1 MDHPDTKQASDIVA
15 HKARNG
21 RSKGSLIIECEIC
34 SKRFRYQSDLK
45 NHFESHFRQPA
56 KRGRIPNSVNGYPS
70 TPSRQSGSTSPRAP
84 PPQERQRTRPCIY
97 CGKYFYDLES
107 LFRHESAEAVEFE
120 KETDRFENEKPPV
133 AAGDFDE
140 RPTLSYH
147 QVIDRTVE
155 EFGEDYENGYEQ
167 SYYGRSPRSLD
178 PYASMPMYYSPPYRS
193 CVPNGNSL
201 YTETTPI
208 QNGGPGVYEHSI
220 HQPPQ
225 YVHVVPQAPQ
235 VLPAQYNNNHTSQ
248 YTVGEYP
255 PHNGYRQVTPPP
267 AHEDQTTQHGFL
279 PPPPA
284 LPIPEFTQVCHKRT
298 DVEFPDPNE
307 ERTYTYLQ
315 SKDESHTSS
324 LLHVN
329 SMSPSREVLD
339 LSMPKEGGAPKI
351 EVNEIDTNGHTEVLT
366 NGNVSSDVV
375 DSSIEPEVKI
385 DDQVAAPK
393 IEDHEEEEEDTE
405 TVSFEPSSMPSMP
418 EANIALTKVDQTM
431 NGLTEQEWKEF
442 EEFGMFDEDEFD
454 PFNSRSPAILEDPTR
469 IDCKHCGMLFND
481 AHVRKFHEES
491 HGDGEEDYDDGEMT
505 RLFCGFC
512 GKTFKKAMYRM
523 LHEKSHTGELPVTCT
538 ICSRQFRWESE
549 LRAHNKL
556 FCTVDKPARPM
567 NGSKRGRPSEA
578 KIRPRL
584 IDQDDWIDN
593 HESLPAGWR
602 MRTRPRPAQEGQM
615 YFIFM
620 SPDFQVF
627 HSRKA
632 VIQHM
637 QKVGGYSQSDF
648 DRVRAGAK
656 PGPRAK
662 RGRRGRGGPG
672 ARLGRMDEKR
682 ADLNSSVSN
691 MDFENS
697 MDSTMDNDKKDSDSE
712 DATEGSCTKWREDVS
727 LPKDWK
733 IRAMEHPSG
742 KMVYQ
747 YLSPDETIFHSRKEI
762 LAHMKKDS
770 HLFSQSDINKVGFE
784 YKRKETV
791 ETKKWVDLKVKQF
804 RKKVPKR
811 KNLVTNQVI
820 VKNPSKIMRKA
831 YIENEEENYK
841 DLSSEA
847 FRFEPVIFVPRLS
860 NVVKNIDIE
869 NILTSSIEDIQQKTS
884 IPINCVHTDEELTNN
899 IDELK
904 EELKERQLDFDA
916 KISDAEEEVDSG
928 PSTPV
933 RSLRN
938 KARLIY
944 EEAPLE
950 DEIDKKVW
958 QQMMQARKDNASK
971 LVNEPEKKA
980 PTEPEKRTSNEP
992 EKRMPTIISL
1002 NPTKKPAS
1010 SQNGS
1015 VHGDEEDDCFSDS
1028 FEEELLALK
1037 RNPREKMRFCSED
1050 VAILDEWFEKSPYP
1064 DKKEQKE
1071 IGRILMVPS
1080 KNVRIWFQNKR
1091 VKTKEHGKMLSKMDY
1106 KKKPEDIN
1114 TASIIEEDDD
1124 AKYCKSCKQTF
1135 SSSLNFKLHNK
1146 RFHDGKEA
1154 AGGNFNAKSSIKTN
1168 SRVSAS
1174 IGDEDSVGFSDSL
1187 PDLKPAS
1194 LPGMEEYVASK
1205 KRFEKYQIKGLKSF
1219 FSWNKYPSKDE
1230 VLDLSRELNL
1240 TVKSVNGWF
1249 TNQRHR
1255 DKIQSEARERL
1266 MSSPAMQRLQGS
1278 KVVKEKWLTNHS
1290 NNRPNYKPMAWM
1302 DEKVPYNPGHKKTKF
1317 DDYQKAYLKNFFL
1330 QKQYVDEDDISELS
1344 AELQLAPKVLR
1355 IWFQHARER
1364 KKKNLPITSSAR
1376 GKIRGRG
1383 RGRGRPQK
1391 TALENEKIDLD
1402 SDDEGLFNLD
1412 GDLEED
1418 IPARPLVF
1426 ASKSRGSGI
1435 KSNLSGTAFK
1445 WTEFQKVYLEDFY
1458 TEIQQPDA
1466 DDMDYLCEHVDAPR
1480 QNISEWFDA
1489 KNKENEYENKDSVLC
1504 SKSIINELISN
1515 IEESKDFTFVPP
1527 VDLSCQYC
1535 GMDFEDEYS
1544 LSVHEQIEAEEFEPE
1559 KYNTRMLESQDS
1571 VSMGSPEE
1579 LSKYNDF
1586 NSEDEEM
1593 DELSFVNKSPAYM
1606 EIIKNGYNSIR
1617 KKQIKKKDK
1626 PKKAKRPLNPFML
1639 WLKDERIRIKESGE
1653 DRGQENPAD
1662 FLRDLSA
1669 RWKSM
1674 SEDEKKP
1681 YNEESRRLTN
1691 IHMQEHPELY
1701 SARRKLNQ
1709 VKPAAVRK
1717 GGPNGYEDVTS
1728 DFKRKTVTTFKGYFC
1743 KKCRLGFYLK
1753 SSLFKHLKYYHPEEP
1768 LDAKRHELTVGIII
1782 GQDEP
1787 EGDMKVMKC
1796 DDCRSEFQTRSE
1808 LSRHL
1813 YQHHQEMNNV
1823 AEPTSVSV
1831 PSSRRSQ
1838 YIDEEPVTFEAF
1850 RKYFDMEDADPQDPK
1865 DFFDTSSYSSTYT
1878 AYPTYPSES
1887 ISYSSDK
1894 VGYSQDSNGYDE
1906 PKKERVGG
1914 TKTRFTEYQR
1924 GILMAS
1930 FHKSL
1935 HMSKNDAKEMYED
1948 LAVSLE
1954 LPSKIVRIWFQNARS
1969 ARKRGNPMYS

>member
-1 MDHPDTKQASDIVA
+1 MASDIVA

-56 KRGRIPNSVNGYPS
+56 KRGRVPNSVNGYSS
-70 TPSRQSGSTSPRAP
+70 TPSRHSGSTSPRAP
-84 PPQERQRTRPCIY
+84 PTQERQRTRPCIY

-120 KETDRFENEKPPV
+120 KETDRFENEKPPI
-133 AAGDFDE
+133 APGDFDE
-140 RPTLSYH
+140 RPTLNFH

-178 PYASMPMYYSPPYRS
+178 PYASMPMYYSPSYRPCIQNGVTPYNES
-193 CVPNGNSL
+193 P
-201 YTETTPI
+201 PI
-208 QNGGPGVYEHSI
+208 QNGGPMMYEQSV

-225 YVHVVPQAPQ
+225 YVHVVPLQHPAQVPQ

-248 YTVGEYP
+248 YTSSDHP
-255 PHNGYRQVTPPP
+255 PHTVFRQVTPPP

-339 LSMPKEGGAPKI
+339 LSMPKEGDSPKI
-351 EVNEIDTNGHTEVLT
+351 EVNEIDTNGHAEVLT
-366 NGNVSSDVV
+366 NGDASSEVV
-375 DSSIEPEVKI
+375 ESTAEPEIENENQAVT
-385 DDQVAAPK
+385 PK
-393 IEDHEEEEEDTE
+393 IEDHVQEEDTE

-442 EEFGMFDEDEFD
+442 EEFGMFEEDEFD
-454 PFNSRSPAILEDPTR
+454 PFHSRSPAVLDDPTR

-523 LHEKSHTGELPVTCT
+523 LHEKGHTGELPVTCA

-567 NGSKRGRPSEA
+567 NGGKRGRPSEA

-584 IDQDDWIDN
+584 IDQDGWIDN
-593 HESLPAGWR
+593 HDTLPAGWR

-620 SPDFQVF
+620 SPDLQVF

-637 QKVGGYSQSDF
+637 EKVGGYSQADF

-662 RGRRGRGGPG
+662 RGRRGRGGPS

-682 ADLNSSVSN
+682 VDLNNSVSN

-697 MDSTMDNDKKDSDSE
+697 MDSTIENDKKDSDS
-712 DATEGSCTKWREDVS
+712 DDEGPCTKWREDAS

-747 YLSPDETIFHSRKEI
+747 YLSPEETVFTSRKEI
-762 LAHMKKDS
+762 LVHMKKSS
-770 HLFSQSDINKVGFE
+770 HLFSQSDINKVGYE

-820 VKNPSKIMRKA
+820 VKNPTKIMRKA
-831 YIENEEENYK
+831 YLDNEEENFK

-860 NVVKNIDIE
+860 NVVKNMDIE

-884 IPINCVHTDEELTNN
+884 IPINCVHTDEEMTNN
-899 IDELK
+899 IEELK

-916 KISDAEEEVDSG
+916 KLSDTEEEIESA

-950 DEIDKKVW
+950 DEIDKKVY
-958 QQMMQARKDNASK
+958 QQMIQASK
-971 LVNEPEKKA
+971 ESAAKP
-980 PTEPEKRTSNEP
+980 PNEP
-992 EKRMPTIISL
+992 EKRVPTIISL
-1002 NPTKKPAS
+1002 NPNKKPAN

-1015 VHGDEEDDCFSDS
+1015 IQGDEEDDCFSDS

-1064 DKKEQKE
+1064 DRKEQKE

-1091 VKTKEHGKMLSKMDY
+1091 VKTKEHGKMLCKTNY
-1106 KKKPEDIN
+1106 KKKPDDN
-1114 TASIIEEDDD
+1114 TISSSVDEEDDE
-1124 AKYCKSCKQTF
+1124 AKFCKSCKQSF
-1135 SSSLNFKLHNK
+1135 STSLNFKLHNK

-1154 AGGNFNAKSSIKTN
+1154 SGGSLTIKSSLKPN
-1168 SRVSAS
+1168 SRVSTS
-1174 IGDEDSVGFSDSL
+1174 IGDEDSVGFSDGL

-1205 KRFEKYQIKGLKSF
+1205 KRFEKHQIKGLKSF

-1230 VLDLSRELNL
+1230 VADLSRELDL

-1255 DKIQSEARERL
+1255 DKIHSEARERL

-1278 KVVKEKWLTNHS
+1278 KVVKEKWLTNQT
-1290 NNRPNYKPMAWM
+1290 NNRPNYKPMSWM

-1317 DDYQKAYLKNFFL
+1317 NDYQKAYLKNFFL

-1376 GKIRGRG
+1376 GKSKSRG

-1391 TALENEKIDLD
+1391 VPLEYEKFDLD

-1426 ASKSRGSGI
+1426 ASKSRGNGG
-1435 KSNLSGTAFK
+1435 KSKLTEATFE

-1466 DDMDYLCEHVDAPR
+1466 DDMDYLCEHVNAPR
-1480 QNISEWFDA
+1480 QNISEWFEA
-1489 KNKENEYENKDSVLC
+1489 KNKETEYENKDSVIC
-1504 SKSIINELISN
+1504 SKEIVNELISN
-1515 IEESKDFTFVPP
+1515 IEKLKDYAFVPP
-1527 VDLSCQYC
+1527 LDLSCQYC

-1571 VSMGSPEE
+1571 MSLESPEE
-1579 LSKYNDF
+1579 LSKFDDF
-1586 NSEDEEM
+1586 NSDDEEL
-1593 DELSFVNKSPAYM
+1593 DELALLNKSSAYYDL
-1606 EIIKNGYNSIR
+1606 IKNGYNG
-1617 KKQIKKKDK
+1617 IKKKQMKKKEK
-1626 PKKAKRPLNPFML
+1626 PKNKAKRPLNPFML
-1639 WLKDERIRIKESGE
+1639 WLKDERIRIKEAGE
-1653 DRGQENPAD
+1653 EKPDQNPAD
-1662 FLRDLSA
+1662 FLRDVSIK
-1669 RWKSM
+1669 WKSL
-1674 SEDEKKP
+1674 SEEVKKP
-1681 YNEESRRLTN
+1681 YNDEALRLKN

-1701 SARRKLNQ
+1701 SARRRLNQ

-1717 GGPNGYEDVTS
+1717 GVANGYEDVAS

-1768 LDAKRHELTVGIII
+1768 VDAKRHELTVGIVI

-1813 YQHHQEMNNV
+1813 YQHHQEMNNI
-1823 AEPTSVSV
+1823 AEPTSASV

-1838 YIDEEPVTFEAF
+1838 FIEEEPVTFEAF
-1850 RKYFDMEDADPQDPK
+1850 RKYFDTEDADSQDPQD
-1865 DFFDTSSYSSTYT
+1865 FYDTSYTSYTTYPSYT
-1878 AYPTYPSES
+1878 TSDRTTYPSEKFS
-1887 ISYSSDK
+1887 
-1894 VGYSQDSNGYDE
+1894 YSQDSNGYEE
-1906 PKKERVGG
+1906 PKKEKREGG

-1948 LAVSLE
+1948 LAVSLD